1 MIASKDEVENLSFI
15 FISNNFLEIY
25 DIINKNVSIYRIKVR
40 IVKQLNTIKSNFK
53 YSIHSVENAFCL
65 LEILADAGL
74 ELGIAE
80 FCRKTALPKGTV
92 HRLLGTLKNLGYIEQ
107 NPQNRKYRFT
117 IKILKLGIAI
127 TDKIGLSQIIPY
139 MKELSQQFNET
150 VNLAILDGDEIIYI
164 YSVGSD
170 NTLKLDLRIGSNQP
184 AYCAAIGKVLLADLS
199 EKELDSY
206 FQRIEL
212 KPFTP
217 YTITDKDYLK
227 KELKLIRHRE
237 YSFVNEEY
245 MVGVACVAVPLKDH
259 QGKVCAGL
267 SFSIPTVR
275 INKEK
280 LPPLIDSLLSI
291 SKKITMPSF
300 FKL

>member
-1 MIASKDEVENLSFI
+1 MNKK
-15 FISNNFLEIY
+15 NN
-25 DIINKNVSIYRIKVR
+25 
-40 IVKQLNTIKSNFK
+40 NFK
-53 YSIHSVENAFCL
+53 YPIHSVENAFSL
-65 LEILADAGL
+65 LEVLAGNGL

-80 FCRKTALPKGTV
+80 FCRKTALHKGTV

-117 IKILKLGIAI
+117 IKIFKLGTAI
-127 TDKIGLSQIIPY
+127 TDNIGLSQIIPY

-150 VNLAILDGDEIIYI
+150 VNLAILERDEIIYV

-184 AYCAAIGKVLLADLS
+184 AYCAAIGKVLLAYLS
-199 EKELDSY
+199 EKELDNY
-206 FQRIEL
+206 LQKVEL
-212 KPFTP
+212 ESFTP
-217 YTITDKDYLK
+217 YTITNKDYLK
-227 KELKLIRHRE
+227 KELKLIRQRG

-245 MVGVACVAVPLKDH
+245 MLGVACVAVPLKDH

-275 INKEK
+275 ITKEK
-280 LPPLIDSLLSI
+280 LPSLIDSLLST
-291 SKKITMPSF
+291 SKKIIIPSF

>member
-1 MIASKDEVENLSFI
+1 MIKINDSESK
-15 FISNNFLEIY
+15 
-25 DIINKNVSIYRIKVR
+25 
-40 IVKQLNTIKSNFK
+40 FK
-53 YSIHSVENAFCL
+53 YPIHSVENTFSL
-65 LEILADAGL
+65 LEVLAGNGL

-117 IKILKLGIAI
+117 IKIFKLGTAI
-127 TDKIGLSQIIPY
+127 IDKIGLSQTIPY

-150 VNLAILDGDEIIYI
+150 VNLAILDRDEIIYL

-184 AYCAAIGKVLLADLS
+184 AYCAAIGKVLLAYLS
-199 EKELDSY
+199 EKGLDNY
-206 FQRIEL
+206 LQRVKL

-217 YTITDKDYLK
+217 YTITSKEYLK
-227 KELKLIRHRE
+227 KDLKLIRERG

-245 MVGVACVAVPLKDH
+245 MAGVACVAVPLKDH
-259 QGKVCAGL
+259 QNKVCAGL

-275 INKEK
+275 MDKEK
-280 LPPLIDSLLSI
+280 LPLLIDSLI
-291 SKKITMPSF
+291 STAEKITIPGF
-300 FKL
+300 F